1 MDRLELHRDDGAS
14 KIERSRPQKQHTP
27 RLRMPYMLLATAS
40 WQEGSM
46 ERGVSHESANLSSH

>member
-14 KIERSRPQKQHTP
+14 KFERSR